1 MLHYELSSRYYE
13 HIKHVFSCFL
23 MLKFKWSLLV
33 YRKQFLASFL
43 TNGEICKLYYDCK
56 MCIIHKRTKLL
67 FDLNCPVKWHVNV
80 RIRDKT
86 RKQKKY
92 NITYLAVCGYLT
104 IDSCQIWLVD
114 LLMSLEAEKPTS

>member
-1 MLHYELSSRYYE
+1 MLHYELSSGCYE

-43 TNGEICKLYYDCK
+43 TNGEIYKLYYNCN
-56 MCIIHKRTKLL
+56 MCIIQKRTKLL
-67 FDLNCPVKWHVNV
+67 FDLNYPVKWHVNV

-86 RKQKKY
+86 R
-92 NITYLAVCGYLT
+92 
-104 IDSCQIWLVD
+104 
-114 LLMSLEAEKPTS
+114 